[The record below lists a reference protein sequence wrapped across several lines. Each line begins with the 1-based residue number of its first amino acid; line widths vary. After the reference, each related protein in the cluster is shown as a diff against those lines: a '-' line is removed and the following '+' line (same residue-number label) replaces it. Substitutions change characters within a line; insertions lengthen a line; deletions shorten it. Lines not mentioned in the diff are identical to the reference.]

1 MNGPSRRIQPTPTP
15 INSPITPRDVA
26 RSRSPRRVWSR
37 RTEAIACDSP
47 RKATTPARTP
57 HVASRCRATKLQTTT
72 DTVPLLKSGELGS
85 PSFGVRLLSKSMNQL
100 CMEESFA
107 INVSVT
113 FVPANTTIGGPGSEI
128 VALDFPHPR
137 AAFAYRVRFK
147 GCGSGRMEIVPV
159 IELGWYRHRYVQLP
173 GRSATNDHTTTFIAA
188 VLKSG
193 ELGSSPFGP
202 RLLS

>member
-1 MNGPSRRIQPTPTP
+1 MTAKT
-15 INSPITPRDVA
+15 
-26 RSRSPRRVWSR
+26 
-37 RTEAIACDSP
+37 
-47 RKATTPARTP
+47 KTTPSAPSMIALMIGSMTP
-57 HVASRCRATKLQTTT
+57 GGGGAVPPMMRMDPVMEVGWTRHRYVQLPLRSATKLQTTT